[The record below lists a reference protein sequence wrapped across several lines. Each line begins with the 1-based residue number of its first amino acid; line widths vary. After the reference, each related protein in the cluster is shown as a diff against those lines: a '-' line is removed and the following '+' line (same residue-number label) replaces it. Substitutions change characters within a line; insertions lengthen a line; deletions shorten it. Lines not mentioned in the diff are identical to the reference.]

1 MTNRPGRPMKPERGG
16 PRNGFG
22 GMLLALAVVVGI
34 AMLLWLLGL
43 WGAGPLA

>member
-1 MTNRPGRPMKPERGG
+1 MTNPPDRPMKPKRGG
-16 PRNGFG
+16 PGNGLG